1 MVFQVNMVER
11 IFQCQERLFPFLGFQ
26 LTFPY
31 RHAVPPHSCQF
42 LLYLFVTLDVACD
55 FSCPELR
62 VRFGNDVIFATLMTM
77 PETAVDKDA
86 GAVFPQHN
94 VRTSRQTR
102 MVQTVS
108 ESVSKQILPDYHF
121 RLGIGRMNGSHVF
134 VPLVFGEDVHDSVV
148 IFCYGW

>member
-42 LLYLFVTLDVACD
+42 LLYPLVTFDVACD

-77 PETAVDKDA
+77 PETAVDKDT

-94 VRTSRQTR
+94 VWTSRQTR
-102 MVQTVS
+102 MVQAVS

-121 RLGIGRMNGSHVF
+121 RLGVGRMNGSHVF
-134 VPLVFGEDVHDSVV
+134 VPLVFGEDVHDCLIL
-148 IFCYGW
+148 IFL